1 MVEEGYD
8 GSGRNV
14 EYYSKLAD
22 KRMGKKVD

>member
-8 GSGRNV
+8 GSGKNL

-22 KRMGKKVD
+22 KKMGKKVD